1 MFSFG
6 IFQVKPKMNPTNA
19 RNCLFLFK
27 TNQKRENQFKKI
39 ILRYSEAPQKISVFP
54 VTCPPKFRVGR

>member
-19 RNCLFLFK
+19 MNCLFLFK

-39 ILRYSEAPQKISVFP
+39 ILHYSEAQKKYVFP
-54 VTCPPKFRVGR
+54 VTCPPNLG